1 MPSSR
6 GSETP
11 QSVLQEREI
20 CGLLGT
26 RRLQTSFGGDNFTE
40 NGTFKVALKD
50 GYKFD
55 RKGG

>member
-1 MPSSR
+1 MWGPGHKEAPNQLR
-6 GSETP
+6 
-11 QSVLQEREI
+11 
-20 CGLLGT
+20 
-26 RRLQTSFGGDNFTE
+26 GDNFTQ